1 MPGPRAPTAPSV
13 RHLNCWIHPVQLT
26 VISVADTDISVKYVR
41 VTEGQALGVV
51 SELLAEVADAHTPR
65 ALVRAIAERL
75 SSRVSLRR
83 VELRAP
89 SPLATVEL
97 SNGEWR
103 SVEPSPDPR
112 AVLISPGLAVVPI
125 DPLPPAFTSAEF
137 RTVLGQIVE
146 TARRHMTVVQRVAD
160 LSRRAHVE
168 SRELRASLERLD
180 PHTDVV
186 ARSPAMRAALE
197 RVQRVATYPTTVL
210 LTGESGSGKE
220 VLAREVHRRSPRS
233 HRPMLQLN
241 CGAIPENLIE
251 SELFGHERGAFTGAD
266 RVHVGLFERAHRAT
280 LFLDEVGEL
289 PLAAQVKLLRV
300 LQERQI
306 RRVGGT
312 AVIDVDVRLIAATNR
327 NLVAMVSDGTFR
339 EDLYYRLD
347 VFMIRVPPLRDRRAD
362 FAALVGALIGQLAS
376 KLDISPPQVTRAA
389 LGRLEAYDW
398 PGNVRELMNVL
409 ETALILGG
417 GSSLELPEELV
428 RRTGRKSA
436 EVAGPRFSLAMRTT
450 IEESLRAT
458 RGKIYGTDGAAARLG
473 LKPGTLQSKMKKLGI
488 RRTEFC

>member
-1 MPGPRAPTAPSV
+1 V
-13 RHLNCWIHPVQLT
+13 V
-26 VISVADTDISVKYVR
+26 DTDISVNATG
-41 VTEGQALGVV
+41 VTDGQTLAVI
-51 SELLAEVADAHTPR
+51 SDLLAAVGDVHTPR
-65 ALVRAIAERL
+65 ALVRAIADCL
-75 SSRVSLRR
+75 STRISLGR
-83 VELRAP
+83 VELRTPA
-89 SPLATVEL
+89 SAAAVEHA
-97 SNGEWR
+97 NGQW
-103 SVEPSPDPR
+103 R
-112 AVLISPGLAVVPI
+112 AVDPAPDARAVSLASGLAVVSLRSI
-125 DPLPPAFTSAEF
+125 PPSFTSSEF
-137 RTVLGQIVE
+137 RDVLGQIIE
-146 TARRHMTVVQRVAD
+146 TATRHMTVVQRVAD

-180 PHTDVV
+180 PHTDVI
-186 ARSPAMRAALE
+186 ARSPAMRDVLE
-197 RVQRVATYPTTVL
+197 RAHRVAAYPTTVL

-220 VLAREVHRRSPRS
+220 VLAREIHRRSSRT

-241 CGAIPENLIE
+241 CGAIPENLVE
-251 SELFGHERGAFTGAD
+251 SEMFGHERGAFTGAD
-266 RVHVGLFERAHRAT
+266 RVHVGLFERAHRGT

-327 NLVAMVSDGTFR
+327 NLAAMVSDGTFR

-347 VFMIRVPPLRDRRAD
+347 VFMIRVPPLRERRAD
-362 FAALVGALIGQLAS
+362 FAALASTLIGQLAV
-376 KLDISPPQVTRAA
+376 KLDISPPLVTRAA

-417 GSSLELPEELV
+417 GGSLELPEEFA
-428 RRTGRKSA
+428 RRTSRKST
-436 EVAGPRFSLAMRTT
+436 EVAGPRFSLAMRTA
-450 IEESLRAT
+450 IEESLRVT

-488 RRTEFC
+488 RRDDFC